1 MALQKGVAQTIGIIC
16 YDGETPTA
24 PVDLAAEVSTDGGGF
39 SAADNAPVSIAD
51 GLVTLLLSATEM
63 DGDVVAVK
71 LTSSNLEDQMAV
83 YLTEADW
90 TATEAG
96 YIDAAVTSRAP
107 AGEYDTELDATISSR
122 APAGEY
128 DTELDATISSRAP
141 ANEYDSELDVAVST
155 RAPAGEYDTEMARL
169 DTTISSRSALTE
181 AQVQAI
187 VDGLENLSEAEVQD
201 IIDALQAHGDSAWI
215 TATGFATPGDEMALT
230 AAERAFIIGAVT
242 GGGSLP
248 VTVPVEDDQGA
259 PVASLVFIVRSSAG
273 AIIASWR
280 TDISG
285 GMNLLLDPGDYE
297 IWLGPS
303 PLYAPANPYAITV
316 VAAGVLS
323 PLVVNRVAAP
333 PAPTDPAVCNCYL
346 DLRYVAGEKATQL
359 IGAEEGWVDITAL
372 ETPTLFWPAAGTA
385 AGVIDGARI
394 FSDAQGRIV
403 FGAVRT
409 SRLRLA
415 VTRPW
420 SGPTGRRTD
429 QIEITVPDAETYQ
442 IEPD

>member
-1 MALQKGVAQTIGIIC
+1 MALQKGVAQTVGIIC

-39 SAADNAPVSIAD
+39 GAADNAPVSIAD
-51 GLVTLLLSATEM
+51 GLVTLLLSADEM
-63 DGDVVAVK
+63 DGDVITVK

-96 YIDAAVTSRAP
+96 RIDATV
-107 AGEYDTELDATISSR
+107 
-122 APAGEY
+122 
-128 DTELDATISSRAP
+128 
-141 ANEYDSELDVAVST
+141 
-155 RAPAGEYDTEMARL
+155 
-169 DTTISSRSALTE
+169 SSRSALTE

-187 VDGLENLSEAEVQD
+187 VDGLENLSEAKVQD